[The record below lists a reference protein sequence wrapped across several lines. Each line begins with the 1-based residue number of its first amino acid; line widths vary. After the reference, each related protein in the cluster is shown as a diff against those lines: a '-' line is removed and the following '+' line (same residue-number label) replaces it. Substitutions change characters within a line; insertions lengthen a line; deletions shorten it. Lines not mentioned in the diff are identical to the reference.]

1 MSQFTNWMA
10 HLSFIQ
16 QILPEHLS
24 VLGTGPDTWNTVESE
39 PDYGLGPILE
49 ADTDVQQVNQHTDKI
64 T

>member
-1 MSQFTNWMA
+1 MA

-49 ADTDVQQVNQHTDKI
+49 ADTDVQQRVRPRLV
-64 T
+64 